1 MGKCK
6 FEFRGFVVNET
17 DIDGFVYEQLHSFHY
32 LYKPALQK
40 MAQYFNKTDLKQ
52 HLNND
57 DSRKTL
63 DCPLKECI
71 KSIRMFVKESACY
84 PPSVQIVVTTY
95 PNTIRITKAI
105 KNYLNNFIERQ
116 FIGECGKA
124 FFGAPIKFPHNT
136 FIAIE
141 PPK

>member
-6 FEFRGFVVNET
+6 FEFQGFIVNET
-17 DIDGFVYEQLHSFHY
+17 DIDGFVYTQLHEFHY

-40 MAQYFNKTDLKQ
+40 MAKYFNKIDLKQ
-52 HLNND
+52 YLDND
-57 DSRKTL
+57 DSKKTL
-63 DCPLKECI
+63 NCSLKECI

-95 PNTIRITKAI
+95 PNTIRLTKAI
-105 KNYLNNFIERQ
+105 KNYLNNFVERQ
-116 FIGECGKA
+116 FLGECGKA
-124 FFGAPIKFPHNT
+124 FFGAPIKFSHNT

-141 PPK
+141 SPR